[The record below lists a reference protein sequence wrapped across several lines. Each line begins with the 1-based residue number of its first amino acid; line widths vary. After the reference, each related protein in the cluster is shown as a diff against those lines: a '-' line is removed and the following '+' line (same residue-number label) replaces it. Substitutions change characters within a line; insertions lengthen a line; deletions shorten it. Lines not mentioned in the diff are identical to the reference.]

1 MPQDYR
7 DQVRRFFDQMH
18 RPVDFKTEVGAGND
32 LRQLVLLGSIALAVG
47 LMISLLAFVAEST
60 NQVFIVLS
68 IAATIT
74 TIGLFMML
82 IGRRKAN

>member
-1 MPQDYR
+1 M
-7 DQVRRFFDQMH
+7 
-18 RPVDFKTEVGAGND
+18 DFKTEVGAGND